1 VGEEVVMRFVVVI
14 ERVSEPGVDP
24 AAPTGDVAAGWAQ
37 LHQEMVAA
45 GVLVAGGG
53 LVPPELGTR
62 VTITGDEVIVMTGPF
77 AETRNVLVGVWVLQV
92 PSREEALTWV
102 RRIPRES
109 STLIRVELRA
119 VTDDTDP
126 RIDTSPADT
135 PPVQARPDVEIA
147 HQG

>member
-14 ERVSEPGVDP
+14 ERVSKPGVDP
-24 AAPTGDVAAGWAQ
+24 AAPTGDLGSGWAQ

-53 LVPPELGTR
+53 LVPPEMGTR

-92 PSREEALTWV
+92 PSREDALTWV

-109 STLIRVELRA
+109 GTLIRVELRA

-135 PPVQARPDVEIA
+135 PPVQARPDVKIA